1 MALTSKKRGVR
12 SAARAP
18 RAGRAGKRDVTKAP
32 ELVETHEA
40 EEPPDEQQ
48 ARAPDKK
55 PGQDP
60 EPALAA
66 ASAKRAS
73 GKSATKPKALVQ
85 RIYDTIDGELTKL
98 EQQDGRSS
106 QDRERASRALAQM
119 VNSLEKAVDMQ
130 REIAKPGKGAKSKD
144 KEALAYA
151 EQLREEIAQRLERLT
166 RKRAAGK

>member
-1 MALTSKKRGVR
+1 MAPISKKVGV
-12 SAARAP
+12 SAAVRV
-18 RAGRAGKRDVTKAP
+18 RKDKGKPPSAAKPESSAEP
-32 ELVETHEA
+32 ELERQPSAETEA
-40 EEPPDEQQ
+40 TLADAPP
-48 ARAPDKK
+48 
-55 PGQDP
+55 
-60 EPALAA
+60 PAQSLPA
-66 ASAKRAS
+66 AKRAS
-73 GKSATKPKALVQ
+73 GKSVTKPKALVQ

-130 REIAKPGKGAKSKD
+130 REIAKTGKGAKSKD

>member
-1 MALTSKKRGVR
+1 MAPISKKVGV
-12 SAARAP
+12 SAAVRVQKDKRKPPSAAKPESPAEPDLECQPCAETEATGAADAP
-18 RAGRAGKRDVTKAP
+18 
-32 ELVETHEA
+32 L
-40 EEPPDEQQ
+40 
-48 ARAPDKK
+48 
-55 PGQDP
+55 
-60 EPALAA
+60 PAQSLPA
-66 ASAKRAS
+66 AKRAS

-85 RIYDTIDGELTKL
+85 RIYDTIDSELTKL

-130 REIAKPGKGAKSKD
+130 REIAKTGKGAKSKD